1 MLPEEP
7 FEPGTELINMV
18 ELHLLFGLLRVDP
31 VLLLGIRTFED
42 SLIFMET
49 VIGKGA
55 PFGNLAIPDILKCF
69 GCRMSGSDILQ
80 ADLVR
85 RIRSDGCSF
94 LPFDWMFLS
103 SSDPCRSFRKGS
115 DRFHRSRSPH
125 PKELAIYRPFP
136 QIRENFS
143 YTSSRYSCLPMLPWL
158 RRLR

>member
-7 FEPGTELINMV
+7 FNSGTELIDMV
-18 ELHLLFGLLRVDP
+18 ELHLLFVLLRVDP

-49 VIGKGA
+49 VMGKGA

-85 RIRSDGCSF
+85 RIRSDSYSF
-94 LPFDWMFLS
+94 LLIGYSVLLRILADHSVKGQIGFIDLGPLT
-103 SSDPCRSFRKGS
+103 RKNWLFIGLFHKS
-115 DRFHRSRSPH
+115 EKISPIPHRSI
-125 PKELAIYRPFP
+125 LAYRCF
-136 QIRENFS
+136 
-143 YTSSRYSCLPMLPWL
+143 LG
-158 RRLR
+158 

>member
-31 VLLLGIRTFED
+31 VLLLGIRTFAD
-42 SLIFMET
+42 SLISMET
-49 VIGKGA
+49 VVGKGA
-55 PFGNLAIPDILKCF
+55 AFGNLSFAGILKCL
-69 GCRMSGSDILQ
+69 GCRMYGSNILQ

-103 SSDPCRSFRKGS
+103 SSDPCRSFRRGS
-115 DRFHRSRSPH
+115 DMFRRFEPH
-125 PKELAIYRPFP
+125 LPKGPSFYRPFQ
-136 QIRENFS
+136 QIREGCS